1 METILSLVVNGK
13 NMIKKDLKNRLV
25 IDLFENKRTC

>member
-25 IDLFENKRTC
+25 LEFIRK